1 MSKRTIRIREQL
13 SKSLC
18 VRVLQASIFTIWFCK
33 LPNSRLESLYEAW
46 MVCNVVAA
54 QLPCILVCK
63 TFSSNNYRVFGWL
76 GSRVVNVLDSGAEGS
91 GFKSQSRRCR
101 VTLVGKLFAP
111 IVSVYQV
118 AKLVAALLRVARVTA
133 GLVKSNGSLPPGLWL
148 TSRAGWLPRTGISS
162 GTLRS
167 VIEYGLPLSSTQ
179 CQIPLTY

>member
-18 VRVLQASIFTIWFCK
+18 VYVFCK
-33 LPNSRLESLYEAW
+33 HQYSQSDFASCRIHDRLESLYEAW

-76 GSRVVNVLDSGAEGS
+76 GSRVVNVLDSGAEGP

-101 VTLVGKLFAP
+101 VTLVGKLFTP
-111 IVSVYQV
+111 IVSVYQA

-133 GLVKSNGSLPPGLWL
+133 GLVKSNGSLPPGL
-148 TSRAGWLPRTGISS
+148 
-162 GTLRS
+162 
-167 VIEYGLPLSSTQ
+167 
-179 CQIPLTY
+179 